1 MAKRPGLASALEQL
15 DADQADTLVVSK
27 LDRLSRSLLDFA
39 ALVERS
45 RRNGWTLVAL
55 DLAVDTTT
63 PSGEMLANVLAAFA
77 QFERRLIG
85 QRTKEGVRREAQR
98 RHAQRPDRPATPAS
112 RRHRRADP
120 PRARCRNQHAE
131 DRRRL
136 EHGRNT
142 NGARGRAMVAVNRR
156 QGAASARRLG
166 ELPSNPRSGG
176 LELLWRQE
184 AFIAQ
189 FLQLLQPRHRIARN
203 PRR

>member
-85 QRTKEGVRREAQR
+85 QRTKEGLAAKRSAGTLKGPIGRPRLLPDDIVERIRRERAAGTSMPKIAAALNTDGIPTAQ
-98 RHAQRPDRPATPAS
+98 
-112 RRHRRADP
+112 
-120 PRARCRNQHAE
+120 
-131 DRRRL
+131 
-136 EHGRNT
+136 G
-142 NGARGRAMVAVNRR
+142 GARWWPSTVAKVLRA
-156 QGAASARRLG
+156 
-166 ELPSNPRSGG
+166 PGG
-176 LELLWRQE
+176 
-184 AFIAQ
+184 
-189 FLQLLQPRHRIARN
+189 
-203 PRR
+203 